1 MEICKQEIK
10 DEISKSTNLAVMCDE
25 TTDIFDKSQM
35 VIVFRYE
42 KNGEPVERFWGFF
55 QPTSLTAQ
63 SLASILLEE
72 LQGLVGH
79 DSDKLIAQTYDG
91 AAALSGIRNGV
102 QALIKAVYPKAH
114 FIHCYAHQLNLILQ
128 KATSAN
134 SKVRI
139 FFNSLSG
146 IPPFFS
152 KSPQRMAA
160 LEQIAGRRIP
170 SSPSTRWN
178 F

>member
-1 MEICKQEIK
+1 M
-10 DEISKSTNLAVMCDE
+10 
-25 TTDIFDKSQM
+25 
-35 VIVFRYE
+35 
-42 KNGEPVERFWGFF
+42 
-55 QPTSLTAQ
+55 
-63 SLASILLEE
+63 ASILLEE

-102 QALIKAVYPKAH
+102 QALIKPVYPKAH

-128 KATSAN
+128 KATSAK

-146 IPPFFS
+146 IPSFFS
-152 KSPQRMAA
+152 KSP
-160 LEQIAGRRIP
+160 
-170 SSPSTRWN
+170 
-178 F
+178 

>member
-1 MEICKQEIK
+1 
-10 DEISKSTNLAVMCDE
+10 
-25 TTDIFDKSQM
+25 M
-35 VIVFRYE
+35 VNRL
-42 KNGEPVERFWGFF
+42 KGFGASF
-55 QPTSLTAQ
+55 SLTAQ
-63 SLASILLEE
+63 SLASILLGE

-102 QALIKAVYPKAH
+102 QALFKAVYPKAH
-114 FIHCYAHQLNLILQ
+114 FIHCYAHQLNLIFR

-134 SKVRI
+134 STERI

-170 SSPSTRWN
+170 SSPSTRCN
-178 F
+178 FQSRTVNAVREMREALIACCDNLSGSQIPAHGLRGFEYKVCRKGVT

>member
-1 MEICKQEIK
+1 M
-10 DEISKSTNLAVMCDE
+10 
-25 TTDIFDKSQM
+25 
-35 VIVFRYE
+35 
-42 KNGEPVERFWGFF
+42 FWSFF

-63 SLASILLEE
+63 SLASISSGE

-102 QALIKAVYPKAH
+102 QALFKAVYPKAH
-114 FIHCYAHQLNLILQ
+114 FIHCYAHQLNLILR

-146 IPPFFS
+146 IPPFFQNLRKEWLLWS
-152 KSPQRMAA
+152 KLLDVGYRHRLVLGTIFRVA
-160 LEQIAGRRIP
+160 L
-170 SSPSTRWN
+170 
-178 F
+178 